1 MCTRCSFLTL
11 YLCLSLPG
19 ITPENEADVR
29 KLSTESR
36 FEQTVRKAA
45 RMMYWKLNP
54 ERKNKVAMSEMLE
67 NASNINNVEGET
79 GRKCDALYKIAL

>member
-1 MCTRCSFLTL
+1 M
-11 YLCLSLPG
+11 CLSLPG

-45 RMMYWKLNP
+45 RMMYLKLNP
-54 ERKNKVAMSEMLE
+54 EGKNKLAMSEMLE
-67 NASNINNVEGET
+67 NAGQMTNAEGET
-79 GRKCDALYKIAL
+79 EKMCLILFIILPSL